1 MVKNMNEVLTQI
13 ILAAREKK
21 GWGNILF
28 IVFLA
33 LFWAIGG
40 ILKATRAKKAEEKAG
55 GEELS
60 QKPEGK
66 PAEAI
71 KGLPKGPFQKIRLA
85 LEAELQKQRQLQA
98 KQPQRKLARPQ
109 PAAQKVAAKTERAA
123 QIPAFEA
130 VEKAKLEPLTRQ
142 VGPKLQEIPDF
153 TGKTVKKLEDKRI
166 DAPSEIPQAKHLAEI
181 LLDYSDPN
189 DLKRA
194 ILHYEILGKPL
205 SLRGPHGQVIGL

>member
-1 MVKNMNEVLTQI
+1 VVKNMNEVLAQI

-28 IVFLA
+28 IVFIA

-40 ILKATRAKKAEEKAG
+40 ILKATRAKKAEEQEAG
-55 GEELS
+55 VEELS

-66 PAEAI
+66 PAEGI

-85 LEAELQKQRQLQA
+85 LEAELQNQRQLQA
-98 KQPQRKLARPQ
+98 KQAQRKLARPQ
-109 PAAQKVAAKTERAA
+109 PAAQKVTAKTESAA
-123 QIPAFEA
+123 QIPALQP
-130 VEKAKLEPLTRQ
+130 VEKAKLGPLTRQ
-142 VGPKLQEIPDF
+142 VGPKLQELPEF
-153 TGKTVKKLEDKRI
+153 TTKAIKEVGAKRVS
-166 DAPSEIPQAKHLAEI
+166 APAEIPQVKHLAEI

-189 DLKRA
+189 ELKRA

-205 SLRGPHGQVIGL
+205 SLRGPSGHIM

>member
-1 MVKNMNEVLTQI
+1 MNELLAQI

-33 LFWAIGG
+33 LLWAIGG
-40 ILKATRAKKAEEKAG
+40 ILKATRAKKAEEQEAG

-66 PAEAI
+66 PAEGI

-85 LEAELQKQRQLQA
+85 LEAELQNQRQLQA
-98 KQPQRKLARPQ
+98 QQPQRKLARPQ

-123 QIPAFEA
+123 QIPTLEPM
-130 VEKAKLEPLTRQ
+130 EKAKLARPIPQ
-142 VGPKLQEIPDF
+142 VQPEFQELPDF
-153 TGKTVKKLEDKRI
+153 TSKTVQKLKDKRI
-166 DAPSEIPQAKHLAEI
+166 DVPAEIPQAKHLAEI
-181 LLDYSDPN
+181 VLDYSDP
-189 DLKRA
+189 DELKRA
-194 ILHYEILGKPL
+194 ILHYEILGRPL
-205 SLRGPHGQVIGL
+205 SLRGPSGQFIGL

>member
-1 MVKNMNEVLTQI
+1 MIEVLAQI

-40 ILKATRAKKAEEKAG
+40 ILKATRAKKAEEEKAG
-55 GEELS
+55 GKLLS
-60 QKPEGK
+60 RKPEGK
-66 PAEAI
+66 PAEGI

-85 LEAELQKQRQLQA
+85 LEAELQKQHLLQA
-98 KQPQRKLARPQ
+98 QQPQRKLARPQ

-123 QIPAFEA
+123 QIPTLQP
-130 VEKAKLEPLTRQ
+130 VEKAKIGPLTRQ
-142 VGPKLQEIPDF
+142 VQPKLQELPDF
-153 TGKTVKKLEDKRI
+153 TGKTVKKLKDKRI
-166 DAPSEIPQAKHLAEI
+166 DAPSEIPQVKHLAEI

-189 DLKRA
+189 ELKRA

-205 SLRGPHGQVIGL
+205 SLRESSGSIIGL

>member
-1 MVKNMNEVLTQI
+1 MNEILAQI

-60 QKPEGK
+60 QKPGGK
-66 PAEAI
+66 PAEGI
-71 KGLPKGPFQKIRLA
+71 KGLPKGPFQKIRRA
-85 LEAELQKQRQLQA
+85 LEAELQNQRQLQA
-98 KQPQRKLARPQ
+98 QQPQRKLARPQ

-123 QIPAFEA
+123 QIPTLEPM
-130 VEKAKLEPLTRQ
+130 EKAKSARPIPQIQPEF
-142 VGPKLQEIPDF
+142 QELPEF
-153 TGKTVKKLEDKRI
+153 TGKTVKNLKDMRI
-166 DAPSEIPQAKHLAEI
+166 DAPSEIPQVKHLAEI
-181 LLDYSDPN
+181 LLDYSDP
-189 DLKRA
+189 DELKRA
-194 ILHYEILGKPL
+194 ILHYEILGRPL
-205 SLRGPHGQVIGL
+205 SLRGPAGQIIGL